1 MMDSGPITTTE
12 ATMESATQTTIHPPQ
27 HTVPIVILDFGSQY
41 SQLIARRV
49 RERRVY
55 CEILPHNTPLERLR
69 ALGARGVI
77 LSGGPASVLTPSAPR
92 PDPRLVESGL
102 PLLGLCYG
110 MQMVALEMGGRID
123 RGTIRE
129 FGLARVEVTDQGEIL
144 AGLSSFPAWMS
155 HGDSVAE
162 LPPDLVPLGRTEG
175 CSFAAAR
182 HRHLPVY
189 LLQFHPE
196 VAHTKDQ
203 GKILNNFVFNICGAE
218 PTWTMENFAAG
229 AVQRIREQVPD
240 GMAICALSGGVDS
253 AVAAVLAQKALG
265 DRLLCVFVDHGLLRA
280 GEAEIVTRDLEQ
292 GFGLRVRHVN
302 AAGRFLQ
309 RLAGVADP
317 EEKRKRIGAA
327 FIEVFEEVAREV
339 PGIGT
344 LIQGTLYPDV
354 IESAGVGG
362 PAATIKSHHNVGG
375 LPVSMGL
382 RLVEPLRELFKDEV
396 REVGRVLGIQESV
409 LGRHPFPGPG
419 LAVRVL
425 GPVDRESLEIA
436 RGADAIF
443 IGELRAS
450 GLYDQVWQAFAVLLP
465 VHTVGVMGDERTY
478 EKVVALRAVTS
489 TDGMTAD
496 WARLPLE
503 FLGRVASRIV
513 NEVPGVNRVVYDFSS
528 KPPATIEWE

>member
-1 MMDSGPITTTE
+1 
-12 ATMESATQTTIHPPQ
+12 MESASANAIPRSQ
-27 HTVPIVILDFGSQY
+27 HTVPIAILDFGSQY

-55 CEILPHNTPLERLR
+55 CEILPHHTPVEQLR
-69 ALGARGVI
+69 ALGTRGVI

-102 PLLGLCYG
+102 PVLGLCYG
-110 MQMVALEMGGRID
+110 MEILALMLGGRID
-123 RGTIRE
+123 RGATRE
-129 FGLARVEVTDQGEIL
+129 YGLARVEVTDEGEIL
-144 AGLSSFPAWMS
+144 RGLSSFPAWMS
-155 HGDSVAE
+155 HGDSVTE
-162 LPPDLVPLGRTEG
+162 LPSELLPLGRTEG

-182 HRHLPVY
+182 HRHLPIY

-203 GKILNNFVFNICGAE
+203 GKILNNFLFNICGAQ
-218 PTWTMENFAAG
+218 PSWTMENFAAR
-229 AVQRIREQVPD
+229 AVQAIRDQVPE
-240 GMAICALSGGVDS
+240 GTALCALSGGVDS

-265 DRLLCVFVDHGLLRA
+265 DRLICVFVDHGLLRA
-280 GEAEIVTRDLEQ
+280 GEAEGVTRDLEQ

-302 AAGRFLQ
+302 AAAPFLE

-327 FIEVFEEVAREV
+327 FIEVFEDVAREL
-339 PGIGT
+339 PGART

-375 LPVSMGL
+375 LPASMGF

-396 REVGRVLGIQESV
+396 REVGRVLGLPESV

-425 GPVDRESLEIA
+425 GPVDRETLEIA
-436 RGADAIF
+436 RRADAISV
-443 IGELRAS
+443 GELRAS

-465 VHTVGVMGDERTY
+465 VRTVGVMGDERTY
-478 EKVVALRAVTS
+478 EQVVALRAVTS

-496 WARLPLE
+496 WARLPLD
-503 FLGRVASRIV
+503 FLGRVAGRIV

>member
-1 MMDSGPITTTE
+1 
-12 ATMESATQTTIHPPQ
+12 
-27 HTVPIVILDFGSQY
+27 
-41 SQLIARRV
+41 V

-55 CEILPHNTPLERLR
+55 CEILPYNTPVERLR
-69 ALGARGVI
+69 ALGTRGVI

-92 PDPRLVESGL
+92 PDPQLFESGL
-102 PLLGLCYG
+102 PVLGLCYG
-110 MQMVALEMGGRID
+110 MEIVAQMLGGRID
-123 RGTIRE
+123 PGTGRE
-129 FGLARVEVTDQGEIL
+129 YGLARVEVTEEGEIL
-144 AGLSSFPAWMS
+144 RGLSSFPAWMS

-162 LPPDLVPLGRTEG
+162 LGPDLLPLGRTES

-182 HRHLPVY
+182 HRRLPIY
-189 LLQFHPE
+189 LLLFHPE
-196 VAHTKDQ
+196 VAHTQDE
-203 GKILNNFVFNICGAE
+203 GRILSNFVFNICNAD
-218 PTWTMENFAAG
+218 PDWTMENFAAG
-229 AVQRIREQVPD
+229 AVQAVREAVPE

-253 AVAAVLAQKALG
+253 AVAAVLAQRALG
-265 DRLLCVFVDHGLLRA
+265 DRLVSVFVDHGLLRA
-280 GEAEIVTRDLEQ
+280 GEAELVTRELEER
-292 GFGLRVRHVN
+292 FGLRVRHVD
-302 AAGRFLQ
+302 ATARFLD
-309 RLAGVADP
+309 RLAGVGDP

-327 FIEVFEEVAREV
+327 FIEVFEEEARRFQDAR
-339 PGIGT
+339 T

-354 IESAGVGG
+354 IESAGVAG
-362 PAATIKSHHNVGG
+362 PAVTIKSHHNVGG
-375 LPVSMGL
+375 LPARMGL

-396 REVGRVLGIQESV
+396 REVGRVLGVPESV

-425 GPVDRESLEIA
+425 GPVDRESLAIA
-436 RGADAIF
+436 RQADAIF
-443 IGELRAS
+443 ITELKAS

-478 EKVVALRAVTS
+478 EKVVGLRAVTS

-503 FLGRVASRIV
+503 FLGRVAGRIV